1 MTVAK
6 SRVLVVNNKT
16 LSLPQLRKRF
26 EDLGSETD
34 TVDAASVP
42 ASLEGRY
49 QAIVLSGTKVRAYD
63 QEYYKPLVDLVHGS
77 DVPVFGIC
85 GGMQILA
92 VAAGGE
98 LADGPSRV
106 GGYKVEVDRD
116 EPLFSHVKSTVTV
129 FHRHTLYLK
138 AAPAGYRAIG
148 RSEHAPVEFLRSED
162 GRIFGS
168 QAHLE
173 FRSDG
178 LEILRS
184 FAEIYQ

>member
-1 MTVAK
+1 MAK

-16 LSLPQLRKRF
+16 LSLPQLRRRF

-42 ASLEGRY
+42 ASVDGRY
-49 QAIVLSGTKVRAYD
+49 KAIVLSGTKVRAYD
-63 QEYYKPLVDLVHGS
+63 QEYYKPLVDLVMTS

-98 LADGPSRV
+98 LADGPQRV
-106 GGYKVEVDRD
+106 GGYEVEVDKE
-116 EPLFSHVKSTVTV
+116 EPLFNHVKDTVTV
-129 FHRHTLYLK
+129 FHRHTLYLRQ
-138 AAPAGYRAIG
+138 APEGFRSIG
-148 RSEHAPVEFLRSED
+148 RSAHAPVEFLRSTD
-162 GRIFGS
+162 GRIYGS

-173 FRSDG
+173 FRTDG
-178 LEILRS
+178 LEILRG
-184 FAEIYQ
+184 FAVFYQQ

>member
-1 MTVAK
+1 MAR

-16 LSLPQLRKRF
+16 LSLKQLRARF
-26 EDLGSETD
+26 ETLGSD
-34 TVDAASVP
+34 TEAVDTASVP
-42 ASLEGRY
+42 ARLDGRY

-63 QEYYKPLVDLVHGS
+63 TEYYQPLIDLVMGA

-92 VAAGGE
+92 VANGGE
-98 LADGPSRV
+98 LAEGPQRV
-106 GGYKVEVDRD
+106 GGHEAQVDK
-116 EPLFSHVKSTVTV
+116 EEAVFTYVKPTVTV

-138 AAPAGYRAIG
+138 QAPAGFRSIG

-173 FRSDG
+173 FRPDG
-178 LEILRS
+178 LEILRG
-184 FAEIYQ
+184 FAQLYQ

>member
-1 MTVAK
+1 MAK
-6 SRVLVVNNKT
+6 SRVLVVNNRT
-16 LSLPQLRKRF
+16 LSLNQLRGRF
-26 EDLGSETD
+26 ETLGSDTD

-42 ASLEGRY
+42 ARLDGRY
-49 QAIVLSGTKVRAYD
+49 QAVVLSGTKVRAYD
-63 QEYYKPLVDLVHGS
+63 QEYYKPLVDLVMNA

-98 LADGPSRV
+98 LAEGPQRV
-106 GGYKVEVDRD
+106 GGYEVQVDKE
-116 EPLFSHVKSTVTV
+116 EPLFTHVKPTVTV

-138 AAPAGYRAIG
+138 EAPRGFRSIG
-148 RSEHAPVEFLRSED
+148 RSEHAPVEFLRSDD

-173 FRSDG
+173 FRTDG
-178 LEILRS
+178 LEILRG
-184 FAEIYQ
+184 FAQLYQ

>member
-1 MTVAK
+1 MTK

-34 TVDAASVP
+34 AVDAASVP
-42 ASLEGRY
+42 ASVAGRY

-63 QEYYKPLVDLVHGS
+63 QEYYKPLVDLVLS
-77 DVPVFGIC
+77 SRVPVFGIC

-98 LADGPSRV
+98 LADGPQRV
-106 GGYKVEVDRD
+106 GGYDVEVDKD
-116 EPLFSHVKSTVTV
+116 EPLFSHVDKTVTV
-129 FHRHTLYLK
+129 FHRHTLYLQK
-138 AAPAGYRAIG
+138 APDGFRSIG
-148 RSEHAPVEFLRSED
+148 HSEHAPVEFLRSDD

-178 LEILRS
+178 LEILRG
-184 FAEIYQ
+184 FAELYQ